1 MASEIQLVI
10 FDMDDLMI
18 HSHPAHME
26 VFEAVMQKHGAS
38 LKNPQNPLTTLEEAS
53 QFGKRIKDILAFF
66 KQKYEINSDVDELD
80 SEFNERLLPVFA
92 DNFVPM
98 PGLIPLVNSLR
109 EKGYTLAVAS
119 SSIRPK
125 IDIVLNKLDLIE
137 PFRIIVS
144 GEEIKHG
151 KPAPDIFL
159 RASERAG
166 IEPVR
171 SLVLE
176 DATNGV
182 LAAKSA
188 GMHVIGVH
196 NRFTYERLGLKQD
209 LSKADLEVESLE
221 EITPSTIKS
230 FNTK

>member
-1 MASEIQLVI
+1 M
-10 FDMDDLMI
+10 
-18 HSHPAHME
+18 
-26 VFEAVMQKHGAS
+26 
-38 LKNPQNPLTTLEEAS
+38 
-53 QFGKRIKDILAFF
+53 
-66 KQKYEINSDVDELD
+66 LD
-80 SEFNERLLPVFA
+80 SEFNERLLPIFA

-98 PGLIPLVNSLR
+98 PGLIPLVNSLS
-109 EKGYTLAVAS
+109 ENGYTLAVAS

-137 PFRIIVS
+137 KFRIIVS

-159 RASERAG
+159 RAAEKTG

-182 LAAKSA
+182 LAAKAA
-188 GMHVIGVH
+188 GMFVIGVH

-209 LSKADLEVESLE
+209 LSKADLEAGSLE
-221 EITPSTIKS
+221 EITPSTIS
-230 FNTK
+230 GL